1 MTTRNRDKALVGVV
15 TAAASGN
22 ARTLSIDDEAL
33 FDELGDEF
41 DFVVLEPGP
50 DGDLILRPR
59 FRDARR
65 WIDAT
70 PIPLAYD
77 PPGGITAAISTALR
91 GDHLDLVFV
100 QPGSSALKGLAD
112 LAASVG
118 ATIVAVNGSIDA
130 PATMRRW
137 HNHLDLVDLWS
148 FDAAT
153 TVDFF
158 DPDGLIDRDRIT
170 VQPIWRDQ
178 LRRVDQDEA
187 LPAPNEPLRFG
198 LRVGRFAQ
206 RSLVWA
212 DRLAKRLPPNIE
224 VHIFG
229 APPGASRRGVT
240 AHADV
245 DPAFFPDMLRLAGI
259 HAFQVGATREAG
271 AVLQAAILAGIPVLS
286 PPQSSES
293 EVVRRESIGW
303 LVGPEDLTATA
314 ELLMRLQ
321 QNRFELDRATRRA
334 RNLKIPTGRGQGVRV
349 ASHIRRLAAGR

>member
-1 MTTRNRDKALVGVV
+1 MTTRNRDKALVCVV

-22 ARTLSIDDEAL
+22 ARAFSIDDDAL

-50 DGDLILRPR
+50 DGDLLLRPR

-65 WIDAT
+65 WIDAG

-77 PPGGITAAISTALR
+77 PPGGITSAISTALR

-118 ATIVAVNGSIDA
+118 ATIVTVNGSIDA

-137 HNHLDLVDLWS
+137 HEHLDVVDLWS

-158 DPDGLIDRDRIT
+158 DPDGIVDRDRII

-187 LPAPNEPLRFG
+187 LPDPSEPLRFG

-212 DRLAKRLPPNIE
+212 DRLAKRLPSSIE

-229 APPGASRRGVT
+229 VPPGASRRGVT

-245 DPAFFPDMLRLAGI
+245 DPAVFPDMLGMAGI
-259 HAFQVGATREAG
+259 HVFQVGATREAG
-271 AVLQAAILAGIPVLS
+271 AILQAAVLAGIAVLS

-293 EVVRRESIGW
+293 EIVRRDGIGW
-303 LVGPEDLTATA
+303 LAGPEDLTATA
-314 ELLMRLQ
+314 EILMQLQ
-321 QNRFELDRATRRA
+321 QNRFELNRATRRA
-334 RNLKIPTGRGQGVRV
+334 RSLKLPTGRGQGVQL
-349 ASHIRRLAAGR
+349 ASHMRRLAAGR